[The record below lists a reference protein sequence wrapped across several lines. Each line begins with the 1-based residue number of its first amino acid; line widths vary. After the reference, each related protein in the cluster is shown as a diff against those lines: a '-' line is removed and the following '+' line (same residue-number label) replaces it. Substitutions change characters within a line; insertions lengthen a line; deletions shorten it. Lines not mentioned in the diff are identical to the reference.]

1 MVRRRPGWGDLAV
14 AAVVVLLAGLLFA
27 VRALLAPQGRTAEVI
42 TPDGSFL
49 LPLDE
54 NTSRALV
61 GNSGITV
68 VLSVENGAIRFSS
81 SGCPDQLCVHSGS
94 LTRVGDA
101 AACVPAGIFVR
112 LTGEAEVDAV
122 AG

>member
-1 MVRRRPGWGDLAV
+1 MVRRRPGLGDLAV

-27 VRALLAPQGRTAEVI
+27 ARALLAPQGRTAEVI
-42 TPDGSFL
+42 TPDSSFL

-54 NTSRALV
+54 DTSRTLV
-61 GNSGITV
+61 GNNGITV
-68 VLSVENGAIRFSS
+68 VLSVENGAIRFSL
-81 SGCPDQLCVHSGS
+81 SGCPDQVCVHSGP
-94 LTRVGDA
+94 LTRAGDA